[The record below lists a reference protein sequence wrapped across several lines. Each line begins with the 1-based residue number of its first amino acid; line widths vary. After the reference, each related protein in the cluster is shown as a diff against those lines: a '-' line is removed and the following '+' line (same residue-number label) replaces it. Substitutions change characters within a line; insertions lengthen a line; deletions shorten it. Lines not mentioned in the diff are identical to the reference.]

1 MHGRHAGASS
11 SLVVV
16 RIVVLLLVAG
26 SLAGCGGASQGAAAT
41 PAPESAGAATG
52 AVSDAPWP
60 IKTREHLDL
69 WLHGFA
75 MLQADTT
82 KIPYFRR
89 GYRDQMVVER
99 NRRGL
104 TTLLDQNRSA
114 LSARFAVNRNLVG
127 AQFVALYFGSWD
139 EMSRA
144 IDLFL
149 QARGDPGRAT
159 DQGQQA
165 VIAFL
170 ANSFP
175 SQQDR
180 DWLALFKQSL
190 TDEYSRFYHEY
201 WLAEQRTRAPVLAA
215 ADSVWQKV
223 YRPKLQTFLSRTQQ
237 QTGDLDLSLPLQA
250 EGRTVTAG
258 KRANAVA
265 VIFPDRRDAAVE
277 AVYAAA
283 HEFIGAIANTAI
295 ADNVTPAERREGVVD
310 RIASNALVRGGA
322 LLLQKTA
329 PELADGYARFYLRA
343 AGVSATGDAQATLV
357 REFPLPELIRAA
369 INRQIDSVLGGI

>member
-1 MHGRHAGASS
+1 MHVRVGSNGGAVRLT
-11 SLVVV
+11 LVVV
-16 RIVVLLLVAG
+16 ASGLFV
-26 SLAGCGGASQGAAAT
+26 GCGGAAQSGPAT
-41 PAPESAGAATG
+41 PVPASAPG
-52 AVSDAPWP
+52 AVVASDAPWP

-82 KIPYFRR
+82 RIPYFRR
-89 GYRDQMVVER
+89 GYRDQMIVER
-99 NRRGL
+99 NRLGL
-104 TTLLDQNRSA
+104 TTLLDQNRAA

-144 IDLFL
+144 IELFL

-159 DQGQQA
+159 QQGQQA

-170 ANSFP
+170 AASFP
-175 SQQDR
+175 SVQDR
-180 DWLALFKQSL
+180 EWLDLFKRSL
-190 TDEYSRFYHEY
+190 DDESSKFYHQY

-215 ADSVWQKV
+215 VDSVWQQV

-258 KRANAVA
+258 KRDNAVA
-265 VIFPDRRDAAVE
+265 IAFPDRRDVAVE
-277 AVYAAA
+277 VVYVAS

-295 ADNVTPAERREGVVD
+295 ADNVTPAERREGIID

-322 LLLQKTA
+322 LLLQKVA
-329 PELADGYARFYLRA
+329 PELVDGYARYYLRA
-343 AGVSATGDAQATLV
+343 GGFSTAGDAKASLAVQFPIPDLV
-357 REFPLPELIRAA
+357 RDA

>member
-1 MHGRHAGASS
+1 MHERVTARASAVC
-11 SLVVV
+11 LT
-16 RIVVLLLVAG
+16 LVAAASG
-26 SLAGCGGASQGAAAT
+26 ILSACGGASPGTATT
-41 PAPESAGAATG
+41 PAPSSTTASP

-75 MLQADTT
+75 MVQADTT
-82 KIPYFRR
+82 KVPYFRR
-89 GYRDQMVVER
+89 GYRDQMIVER
-99 NRRGL
+99 NRRNT
-104 TTLLDQNRSA
+104 TTLLDQNRA
-114 LSARFAVNRNLVG
+114 TLSARFAVNRNLIG

-149 QARGDPGRAT
+149 QARGDAGRAT
-159 DQGQQA
+159 QQGQQA

-170 ANSFP
+170 AGSFP

-190 TDEYSRFYHEY
+190 DDESRKFYHDY
-201 WLAEQRTRAPVLAA
+201 WLAEQRARAPVLTAV
-215 ADSVWQKV
+215 DSVWQQI

-237 QTGDLDLSLPLQA
+237 QTGDLDLSLPLQG

-258 KRANAVA
+258 KRDNAVA
-265 VIFPDRRDAAVE
+265 VAFPDRRDAAVE
-277 AVYAAA
+277 VVYVAA

-295 ADNVTPAERREGVVD
+295 ADNVTPAERREGAVD
-310 RIASNALVRGGA
+310 RISSNALVRGGA

-329 PELADGYARFYLRA
+329 PELVDGYARFYLRA
-343 AGVSATGDAQATLV
+343 AGVSSSGDAQAALV
-357 REFPLPELIRAA
+357 REFPIPELIRDA
-369 INRQIDSVLGGI
+369 INRQIDAVLGGI

>member
-1 MHGRHAGASS
+1 M
-11 SLVVV
+11 
-16 RIVVLLLVAG
+16 I
-26 SLAGCGGASQGAAAT
+26 
-41 PAPESAGAATG
+41 
-52 AVSDAPWP
+52 
-60 IKTREHLDL
+60 
-69 WLHGFA
+69 
-75 MLQADTT
+75 
-82 KIPYFRR
+82 
-89 GYRDQMVVER
+89 VER
-99 NRRGL
+99 NRRGV
-104 TTLLDQNRSA
+104 TTLLDQNRAA

-159 DQGQQA
+159 AQGQQA

-170 ANSFP
+170 AGSFP
-175 SQQDR
+175 SQPDR
-180 DWLALFKQSL
+180 DWLTLYKQSL
-190 TDEYSRFYHEY
+190 TDESSKFYHDY
-201 WLAEQRTRAPVLAA
+201 WTTEQRSRAPVLTSV
-215 ADSVWQKV
+215 DSVWQKV

-265 VIFPDRRDAAVE
+265 IIFPDRRDAAVE
-277 AVYAAA
+277 VVYAAA

-322 LLLQKTA
+322 ILLQKTA

-343 AGVSATGDAQATLV
+343 AGLSASGDVQAALV
-357 REFPLPELIRAA
+357 REFPLPDLIRDA
-369 INRQIDSVLGGI
+369 ISRQLDAVLGGI

>member
-1 MHGRHAGASS
+1 MRHGHARDRAVT
-11 SLVVV
+11 LAT
-16 RIVVLLLVAG
+16 LLFVG
-26 SLAGCGGASQGAAAT
+26 GGLAACGGASQGAGTT
-41 PAPESAGAATG
+41 PVPASAGAETSTI
-52 AVSDAPWP
+52 SDAPWP

-89 GYRDQMVVER
+89 GYHDQMIVER
-99 NRRGL
+99 NRRGV

-159 DQGQQA
+159 DQAQQA

-170 ANSFP
+170 AGSFP
-175 SQQDR
+175 SQPDR
-180 DWLALFKQSL
+180 DWLTLFKQSL
-190 TDEYSRFYHEY
+190 TDEYSKFYHDY
-201 WLAEQRTRAPVLAA
+201 WTAEQRARTPVLASV
-215 ADSVWQKV
+215 DSVWQKV

-237 QTGDLDLSLPLQA
+237 QTGDLDLSLSLQG

-265 VIFPDRRDAAVE
+265 VIFPDRREAAVE
-277 AVYAAA
+277 VVYGAA

-322 LLLQKTA
+322 ILLQKTA

-343 AGVSATGDAQATLV
+343 AGVSATGDAQAALV
-357 REFPLPELIRAA
+357 REFPLPELVRDA
-369 INRQIDSVLGGI
+369 ISRQLDAVLGGI

>member
-1 MHGRHAGASS
+1 MHVRVSSIRAALRLTFVAGAAAA
-11 SLVVV
+11 
-16 RIVVLLLVAG
+16 VLA
-26 SLAGCGGASQGAAAT
+26 ACGAASQGGTTT
-41 PAPESAGAATG
+41 PAPTGEPVAA
-52 AVSDAPWP
+52 AVNDAPWP

-75 MLQADTT
+75 MIQADTT

-89 GYRDQMVVER
+89 GYRDQMIVER
-99 NRRGL
+99 NRRGV
-104 TTLLDQNRSA
+104 TTLLDQNRTA

-159 DQGQQA
+159 QQGQQA

-170 ANSFP
+170 AGSFP

-180 DWLALFKQSL
+180 DWLDLFKRAL
-190 TDEYSRFYHEY
+190 TDESSKFYHDY
-201 WLAEQRTRAPVLAA
+201 WLTEQRSRAPVIAA
-215 ADSVWQKV
+215 IDSVWQKV
-223 YRPKLQTFLSRTQQ
+223 YRPRLQTFLSRTQQ
-237 QTGDLDLSLPLQA
+237 QTGDLDLSLPLQG

-258 KRANAVA
+258 KRDNAIA
-265 VIFPDRRDAAVE
+265 IAFPDRREAAVE
-277 AVYAAA
+277 VVYVAV
-283 HEFIGAIANTAI
+283 HEFIGAVANTAI
-295 ADNVTPAERREGVVD
+295 ADNVTPAERREGAVD
-310 RIASNALVRGGA
+310 RISSNGLVRGGA

-329 PELADGYARFYLRA
+329 PELVDGYARYYLRA
-343 AGVSATGDAQATLV
+343 AGVSAAGDARAALV
-357 REFPLPELIRAA
+357 REFPIPDLIRDA
-369 INRQIDSVLGGI
+369 INRQIDAVLGGI

>member
-1 MHGRHAGASS
+1 MHHGFTRNRVIATAA
-11 SLVVV
+11 LVLVGG
-16 RIVVLLLVAG
+16 LVA
-26 SLAGCGGASQGAAAT
+26 CGGASQGTGAA
-41 PAPESAGAATG
+41 PAPARAGTATST
-52 AVSDAPWP
+52 VSDAPWP

-75 MLQADTT
+75 MLQPDST

-89 GYRDQMVVER
+89 GYRDQMIVER
-99 NRRGL
+99 NRRGI

-114 LSARFAVNRNLVG
+114 LNARFAVNRSLVG
-127 AQFVALYFGSWD
+127 AQFVALYFGSWE

-170 ANSFP
+170 AASFP
-175 SQQDR
+175 SPQDR
-180 DWLALFKQSL
+180 DWLTLFKQSL
-190 TDEYSRFYHEY
+190 TDESTKFYHDY
-201 WLAEQRTRAPVLAA
+201 WTSEQRARTPVLAA
-215 ADSVWQKV
+215 VDSVWQGV

-237 QTGDLDLSLPLQA
+237 QTGDLDLSLPLQG

-258 KRANAVA
+258 KRSNAVA
-265 VIFPDRRDAAVE
+265 VVFPDRRDAAVE
-277 AVYAAA
+277 VVYAAA
-283 HEFIGAIANTAI
+283 HEFIGAIASTAI

-322 LLLQKTA
+322 ILLQKTA
-329 PELADGYARFYLRA
+329 PELVDGYARFYLRA
-343 AGVSATGDAQATLV
+343 AGISASGDAQAALV
-357 REFPLPELIRAA
+357 REFPLPDLVRDA
-369 INRQIDSVLGGI
+369 IGRQLDAVLGGI

>member
-1 MHGRHAGASS
+1 MFERVMSRASAACLTLLAAAAG
-11 SLVVV
+11 LVS
-16 RIVVLLLVAG
+16 A
-26 SLAGCGGASQGAAAT
+26 CGGAGQGTPAT
-41 PAPESAGAATG
+41 PAPSSGTSTTP

-82 KIPYFRR
+82 KVPYFRR
-89 GYRDQMVVER
+89 GYRDRMIVER
-99 NRRGL
+99 NRRNI
-104 TTLLDQNRSA
+104 TTLLDQNRAA
-114 LSARFAVNRNLVG
+114 LSARFAVNRNLIG

-159 DQGQQA
+159 QQGQQA

-170 ANSFP
+170 AGSFP

-180 DWLALFKQSL
+180 DWLALFQQSL
-190 TDEYSRFYHEY
+190 TDESTKFYHQY
-201 WLAEQRTRAPVLAA
+201 WTSEQLARRPVLVAV
-215 ADSVWQKV
+215 DSVWQQV

-237 QTGDLDLSLPLQA
+237 QTGDLDLSLPLQG

-258 KRANAVA
+258 KRDNAIA
-265 VIFPDRRDAAVE
+265 IAFPDRREAAVE
-277 AVYAAA
+277 AVYVAV

-295 ADNVTPAERREGVVD
+295 ADNVTPAERREGAVD
-310 RIASNALVRGGA
+310 RISSNALVRGGA

-329 PELADGYARFYLRA
+329 PELVDGYARYYLRA
-343 AGVSATGDAQATLV
+343 AGVSATGDAQAALV
-357 REFPLPELIRAA
+357 REFPIPELIRDA
-369 INRQIDSVLGGI
+369 INRQIDAVLGGI

>member
-1 MHGRHAGASS
+1 MRHDHARERA
-11 SLVVV
+11 
-16 RIVVLLLVAG
+16 ITITTLLLVVGGLVA
-26 SLAGCGGASQGAAAT
+26 CGGASQGAGTT
-41 PAPESAGAATG
+41 PGPASADASAGG
-52 AVSDAPWP
+52 VSDAPWP

-89 GYRDQMVVER
+89 GYRDQMIVER
-99 NRRGL
+99 NRRGV

-114 LSARFAVNRNLVG
+114 LSARLTVNRNLIG

-159 DQGQQA
+159 DQAQQA

-170 ANSFP
+170 AGSFP
-175 SQQDR
+175 SQPDR
-180 DWLALFKQSL
+180 DWLTLYKQSL
-190 TDEYSRFYHEY
+190 SDEYSKFYHDY
-201 WLAEQRTRAPVLAA
+201 WTSEQRARAPVLASV
-215 ADSVWQKV
+215 DSVWQKV

-237 QTGDLDLSLPLQA
+237 QTGDLDLSFPLQG

-277 AVYAAA
+277 VVYGAA

-310 RIASNALVRGGA
+310 RISSNALVRGGA
-322 LLLQKTA
+322 ILLQKTA

-343 AGVSATGDAQATLV
+343 AGVSATGDVQAALV
-357 REFPLPELIRAA
+357 REFPLPDLVRDA
-369 INRQIDSVLGGI
+369 ISRQLDAVLGGI

>member
-1 MHGRHAGASS
+1 MHVRVTRHRGAARLTAIAAAGGFLIA
-11 SLVVV
+11 
-16 RIVVLLLVAG
+16 
-26 SLAGCGGASQGAAAT
+26 CGGAAQGAAAT
-41 PAPESAGAATG
+41 PAPAPTNTSGVPT
-52 AVSDAPWP
+52 VSDAPWP

-69 WLHGFA
+69 WFHGFA

-99 NRRGL
+99 NRRNIS
-104 TTLLDQNRSA
+104 TLLDQNRAA
-114 LSARFAVNRNLVG
+114 LSARFAVNRNLIG

-159 DQGQQA
+159 QQGQQA

-170 ANSFP
+170 AQSFP
-175 SQQDR
+175 SQLDR
-180 DWLALFKQSL
+180 DWLDLFKRSL
-190 TDEYSRFYHEY
+190 TDESSKFYHDY
-201 WLAEQRTRAPVLAA
+201 WLGEQRTRAPVLSAV
-215 ADSVWQKV
+215 DSVWQQV

-237 QTGDLDLSLPLQA
+237 QTGDLDLSLPLQG

-258 KRANAVA
+258 KRDNAVA
-265 VIFPDRRDAAVE
+265 VAFPDRREVAVE
-277 AVYAAA
+277 VVYVAA

-310 RIASNALVRGGA
+310 RIASNSLVRGGA

-329 PELADGYARFYLRA
+329 PELADGYARYYLRA
-343 AGVSATGDAQATLV
+343 AGLSATGDAQAVLA
-357 REFPLPELIRAA
+357 REFPIPDLIRDA

>member
-1 MHGRHAGASS
+1 MHDRLSF
-11 SLVVV
+11 V
-16 RIVVLLLVAG
+16 RRTVVLLLV
-26 SLAGCGGASQGAAAT
+26 GGGVAACASASQGTATT
-41 PAPESAGAATG
+41 PASTASNTPGT
-52 AVSDAPWP
+52 VSDAPWP

-75 MLQADTT
+75 MLQQDTT
-82 KIPYFRR
+82 KVPYFRR

-99 NRRGL
+99 NRRGV
-104 TTLLDQNRSA
+104 TTLLDQNRSV
-114 LSARFAVNRNLVG
+114 LSSRFAVNRNLIG
-127 AQFVALYFGSWD
+127 AQFAALYFGSWD

-170 ANSFP
+170 AASFP

-180 DWLALFKQSL
+180 DWLDLFKRSL
-190 TDEYSRFYHEY
+190 TDEYSKFYHEY
-201 WLAEQRTRAPVLAA
+201 WLAEQRARAPVLAA
-215 ADSVWQKV
+215 VDSVWQQV

-237 QTGDLDLSLPLQA
+237 QTGDLDLSLPLQG

-265 VIFPDRRDAAVE
+265 IVFPDRRELALE
-277 AVYAAA
+277 AVYGAA

-310 RIASNALVRGGA
+310 RISSNSLVRGGA

-329 PELADGYARFYLRA
+329 PELVDGYARFYLRA
-343 AGVSATGDAQATLV
+343 AGVSTTGDAQAALV
-357 REFPLPELIRAA
+357 REFPLPDLIREA
-369 INRQIDSVLGGI
+369 INRQIDAVLGGI

>member
-1 MHGRHAGASS
+1 MHERVMSRGSVARLTLLATAAAGFVSA
-11 SLVVV
+11 
-16 RIVVLLLVAG
+16 
-26 SLAGCGGASQGAAAT
+26 CGGTAQSAPAT
-41 PAPESAGAATG
+41 PAPSSGTSTTP

-82 KIPYFRR
+82 KVPYFRR
-89 GYRDQMVVER
+89 GYRDQMIVAR
-99 NRRGL
+99 NRKNV
-104 TTLLDQNRSA
+104 TTLLDQNQAA
-114 LSARFAVNRNLVG
+114 LSARFAVNRNLIG

-159 DQGQQA
+159 QQGQQA

-170 ANSFP
+170 AGSFP

-180 DWLALFKQSL
+180 DWLNLFKQSL
-190 TDEYSRFYHEY
+190 TDESTKFYHEY
-201 WLAEQRTRAPVLAA
+201 WTAEQLARRPVLAA
-215 ADSVWQKV
+215 VDSVWQQV

-237 QTGDLDLSLPLQA
+237 QTGDLDLSLPLQG

-258 KRANAVA
+258 KRDNAVA
-265 VIFPDRRDAAVE
+265 VTFPDRREAAVE
-277 AVYAAA
+277 AVYVAT

-295 ADNVTPAERREGVVD
+295 ADNVTPAERREGAVD
-310 RIASNALVRGGA
+310 RISSNALVRGGA

-329 PELADGYARFYLRA
+329 PELVDGYARFYLRA
-343 AGVSATGDAQATLV
+343 AGVSTSGDAQAALV
-357 REFPLPELIRAA
+357 REFPVPELIRDA
-369 INRQIDSVLGGI
+369 INRQIDAVLGGI

>member
-1 MHGRHAGASS
+1 
-11 SLVVV
+11 
-16 RIVVLLLVAG
+16 
-26 SLAGCGGASQGAAAT
+26 
-41 PAPESAGAATG
+41 
-52 AVSDAPWP
+52 
-60 IKTREHLDL
+60 
-69 WLHGFA
+69 
-75 MLQADTT
+75 
-82 KIPYFRR
+82 
-89 GYRDQMVVER
+89 
-99 NRRGL
+99 
-104 TTLLDQNRSA
+104 
-114 LSARFAVNRNLVG
+114 
-127 AQFVALYFGSWD
+127 
-139 EMSRA
+139 
-144 IDLFL
+144 
-149 QARGDPGRAT
+149 
-159 DQGQQA
+159 

-357 REFPLPELIRAA
+357 REFPLPELIRDA